1 MRMRC
6 SMNNLRLRDYQ
17 QEAVEA
23 FIDSSFKGL
32 FEMAT
37 GTGKTIT
44 ALKCIDSHYKANNR
58 QFLVIIVPF
67 VHLIDQWVKDFSKID
82 LMTHITVA
90 YSRDKWYSDL
100 KSSIWE
106 YNRGFR
112 NRVVVIGSYKS
123 MASNDFQSLIRTVD
137 GDRMLVSDEC
147 HYLGSPS
154 YKQTA
159 FSSFES
165 ALGLSATPRRW
176 WDEAGTSRIYQIFER
191 VIYSYSM
198 EKAIK
203 NQYLSPYYYY
213 PKLISLTEEE
223 LEKYEIY
230 SRKIG
235 QLMGS
240 NQLSMEKK
248 ETLKRLLR
256 RRARVIQSAS
266 NKLPALLKLL
276 QQQKDKRFTLVYCS
290 PGELN
295 TVIKQIADLNIK
307 VHRFNSELYINE
319 RKGVLDLFQK
329 GEIDVLVAIKCLDEG
344 VDIPATR
351 NAYFLAST
359 SNPREFVQRR
369 GRILRLSEGKSYSTI
384 YDFITLQ
391 DHLPANTFNSLV
403 NRELPR
409 YAEFANSAL
418 NKYQERDHI
427 RSLLSHYDLEMY
439 LNITPW
445 QMYDLSKKENGGNY
459 ETTGEHQ

>member
-1 MRMRC
+1 M
-6 SMNNLRLRDYQ
+6 
-17 QEAVEA
+17 
-23 FIDSSFKGL
+23 
-32 FEMAT
+32 
-37 GTGKTIT
+37 
-44 ALKCIDSHYKANNR
+44 
-58 QFLVIIVPF
+58 
-67 VHLIDQWVKDFSKID
+67 
-82 LMTHITVA
+82 
-90 YSRDKWYSDL
+90 
-100 KSSIWE
+100 
-106 YNRGFR
+106 
-112 NRVVVIGSYKS
+112 
-123 MASNDFQSLIRTVD
+123 
-137 GDRMLVSDEC
+137 
-147 HYLGSPS
+147 
-154 YKQTA
+154 
-159 FSSFES
+159 
-165 ALGLSATPRRW
+165 
-176 WDEAGTSRIYQIFER
+176 
-191 VIYSYSM
+191 
-198 EKAIK
+198 
-203 NQYLSPYYYY
+203 
-213 PKLISLTEEE
+213 
-223 LEKYEIY
+223 
-230 SRKIG
+230 
-235 QLMGS
+235 
-240 NQLSMEKK
+240 
-248 ETLKRLLR
+248 
-256 RRARVIQSAS
+256 IQSAS